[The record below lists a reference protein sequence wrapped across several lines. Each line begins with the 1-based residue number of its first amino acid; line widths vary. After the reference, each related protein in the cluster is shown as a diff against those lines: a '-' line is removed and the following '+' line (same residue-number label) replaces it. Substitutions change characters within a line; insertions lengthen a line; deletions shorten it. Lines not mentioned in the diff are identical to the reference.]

1 MPGPVRST
9 AVPARTVLCS
19 SLTAGARLDAPLYQH
34 RTTPEG
40 PGRQPALR
48 PPLRTASY
56 GAECFGST
64 PMQQFWKK
72 NHLRA
77 FLLSIISVFLC
88 DVVPDLLLKA
98 EVALFGEI

>member
-1 MPGPVRST
+1 
-9 AVPARTVLCS
+9 
-19 SLTAGARLDAPLYQH
+19 
-34 RTTPEG
+34 
-40 PGRQPALR
+40 
-48 PPLRTASY
+48 
-56 GAECFGST
+56 
-64 PMQQFWKK
+64 MQQFWKK